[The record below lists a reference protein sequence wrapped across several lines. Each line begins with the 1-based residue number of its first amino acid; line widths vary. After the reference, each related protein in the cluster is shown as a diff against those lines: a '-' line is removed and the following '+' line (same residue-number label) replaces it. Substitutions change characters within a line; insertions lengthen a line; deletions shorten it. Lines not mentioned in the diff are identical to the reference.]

1 MVYTWCRQRMWSEST
16 DEGNAMGFTPE
27 TCSGPN
33 RPSVSIWLTEPS
45 AAAVEMAQLTGYDT
59 VVLDIEHGLFD
70 LRELDWIIPLIRAK
84 GMRVIAKVLGPER
97 GPIQQA
103 LDFGADAVAIPHITS
118 AEHAAEVCGYA
129 KFPPLGDRSF
139 AGGRTSDYR
148 GFTDDWVTAQDR
160 NTQCYAMIED
170 ASAFEDVKTILDLP
184 VIDGIFIG
192 PSDLSLRRE
201 RGAYTVTEADLA
213 DIRHLARAANAAGKP
228 WLLPA
233 WSAAEQRLA
242 VEEGA
247 HTIVAA
253 MQYGAMLAGFTATL
267 QNLREIQNDVRSA
280 Q

>member
-1 MVYTWCRQRMWSEST
+1 MPNPTENGSHRQHPST
-16 DEGNAMGFTPE
+16 
-27 TCSGPN
+27 
-33 RPSVSIWLTEPS
+33 SIWLTEPS
-45 AAAVEMAQLTGYDT
+45 AAAVEMGSLAGYDT

-70 LRELDWIIPLIRAK
+70 LGALDWIIPLIRAK

-118 AEHAAEVCGYA
+118 ADHAAQICGFA

-139 AGGRTSDYR
+139 AGGRTSAYR
-148 GFTDDWVTAQDR
+148 GFTDDWVSAQDR
-160 NTQCYAMIED
+160 NTKCYPMIED
-170 ASAFEDVKTILDLP
+170 ASAFDDIEEILALP
-184 VIDGIFIG
+184 VVDGIFIG
-192 PSDLSLRRE
+192 PSDLSLRRD
-201 RGAYTVTEADLA
+201 RGAYGVTAEDLS

-253 MQYGAMLAGFTATL
+253 MQYGAMLAGFTATMQSL
-267 QNLREIQNDVRSA
+267 QEITADVRIA
-280 Q
+280 R

>member
-1 MVYTWCRQRMWSEST
+1 MSEATGKGLALTSPQESQS
-16 DEGNAMGFTPE
+16 DPD
-27 TCSGPN
+27 

-45 AAAVEMAQLTGYDT
+45 IAAVEMGHLAGYDT

-70 LRELDWIIPLIRAK
+70 LRTLDWLIPFIRAK
-84 GMRVIAKVLGPER
+84 GMVVIAKVLGPER

-118 AEHAAEVCGYA
+118 AEHAAQICGYA

-148 GFTDDWVTAQDR
+148 GFTDDWVAAQDR
-160 NTQCYAMIED
+160 NTKCYAMIED
-170 ASAFEDVKTILDLP
+170 ASAFSDVAAILDLP
-184 VIDGIFIG
+184 VVDGIFIG

-201 RGAYTVTEADLA
+201 RGAYTVTEDDLA
-213 DIRHLARAANAAGKP
+213 DIRVLAKAANAAGKP

-233 WSAAEQRLA
+233 WSPAEQRLA
-242 VEEGA
+242 LEEGA
-247 HTIVAA
+247 HTIVAS

-267 QNLREIQNDVRSA
+267 TNLRQIQNDVRSTR
-280 Q
+280 

>member
-1 MVYTWCRQRMWSEST
+1 MPNPAENGFERQQPST
-16 DEGNAMGFTPE
+16 
-27 TCSGPN
+27 
-33 RPSVSIWLTEPS
+33 SIWLTEPS
-45 AAAVEMAQLTGYDT
+45 AAAVEMGSLAGYDT

-70 LRELDWIIPLIRAK
+70 LRAVDWIIPLIRAK

-118 AEHAAEVCGYA
+118 ADHAARICGFA

-139 AGGRTSDYR
+139 AGGRTSGYR
-148 GFTDDWVTAQDR
+148 GFTDDWVSAQDR
-160 NTQCYAMIED
+160 NTQCYPMIED
-170 ASAFEDVKTILDLP
+170 ASAFDDIEEILALP
-184 VIDGIFIG
+184 VVDGIFIG
-192 PSDLSLRRE
+192 PSDLSLRRD
-201 RGAYTVTEADLA
+201 RGAYGVTTEDLA

-253 MQYGAMLAGFTATL
+253 MQYGAMLAGFTATMQSL
-267 QNLREIQNDVRSA
+267 QDITADVRSA
-280 Q
+280 R

>member
-1 MVYTWCRQRMWSEST
+1 MTKQ
-16 DEGNAMGFTPE
+16 
-27 TCSGPN
+27 SGPPPATGAAPH

-45 AAAVEMAQLTGYDT
+45 AAAVEMGSLAGYDT

-70 LRELDWIIPLIRAK
+70 LRALDWIIPLIRAK

-118 AEHAAEVCGYA
+118 AAHAATICGFA

-139 AGGRTSDYR
+139 AGGRTSDFR
-148 GFTDDWVTAQDR
+148 GFTDDWVSAQDR
-160 NTQCYAMIED
+160 KTKCYPMIED
-170 ASAFEDVKTILDLP
+170 ASAFDEVEAILDLP
-184 VIDGIFIG
+184 VVDGIFIG
-192 PSDLSLRRE
+192 PSDLSLRRD

-233 WSAAEQRLA
+233 WSDGEQRLA
-242 VEEGA
+242 VQEGA
-247 HTIVAA
+247 HTVVAT
-253 MQYGAMLAGFTATL
+253 MQYGAMLAGFTATM
-267 QNLREIQNDVRSA
+267 QNLQKITADERGRR
-280 Q
+280 

>member
-1 MVYTWCRQRMWSEST
+1 MTVPPRP
-16 DEGNAMGFTPE
+16 G
-27 TCSGPN
+27 SGPN
-33 RPSVSIWLTEPS
+33 QPSVSIWLTEPS
-45 AAAVEMAQLTGYDT
+45 AAAVEMGALAGYDT

-70 LRELDWIIPLIRAK
+70 LRALDWIIPLIRAK

-118 AEHAAEVCGYA
+118 ADHAAEICGFA

-160 NTQCYAMIED
+160 KTHCYPMIED
-170 ASAFEDVKTILDLP
+170 ASAFDDIEKILALP
-184 VIDGIFIG
+184 VVDGIFIG
-192 PSDLSLRRE
+192 PSDLSLRRD
-201 RGAYTVTEADLA
+201 RGAYAVTEADLA
-213 DIRHLARAANAAGKP
+213 DIRHLARVANAAGKP

-233 WSAAEQRLA
+233 WSGAEQRLA

-253 MQYGAMLAGFTATL
+253 MQYGAMLAGFTTTM
-267 QNLREIQNDVRSA
+267 QNLQQINADVRSTR
-280 Q
+280 